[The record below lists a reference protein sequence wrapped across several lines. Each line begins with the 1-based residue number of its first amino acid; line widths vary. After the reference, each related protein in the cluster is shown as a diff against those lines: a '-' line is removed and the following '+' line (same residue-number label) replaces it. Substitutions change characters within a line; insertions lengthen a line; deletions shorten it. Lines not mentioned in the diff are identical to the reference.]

1 MDLKTL
7 YDAVVNGEI
16 DEVQD
21 GVKAALAAQTPAD
34 QILNEALIPAMAEVG
49 RLFEAQEYYVP
60 EMLIS
65 AKAMQSGLA
74 ILKPLLLQSG
84 AQEPGDHDVGRRGFS
99 GHRPWRRRGPG

>member
-16 DEVQD
+16 EEVQE
-21 GVKAALAAQTPAD
+21 GVKAALAEDLPAD
-34 QILNEALIPAMAEVG
+34 RILNEALIPAMAEVG

-65 AKAMQSGLA
+65 PKRCRAA
-74 ILKPLLLQSG
+74 
-84 AQEPGDHDVGRRGFS
+84 
-99 GHRPWRRRGPG
+99 WRS